1 MDNTLNRRHFLG
13 GVVATAVAANAAHA
27 AAGKSLPTR
36 VLGRTGVR
44 VSILALGCGSRLL
57 SYEDEERAVAALN
70 LALDLGITYL
80 DTAQAYGQGRSETW
94 VGKVMKH
101 RRKGVFLATKI
112 ATRKGDEALRNT
124 EASLKRLQTDH
135 LDLVH
140 IHTLRGEEDLEQ
152 IEAQDGVLQALYKL
166 RDQKLTRFIGIT
178 SHFDP
183 AALRLAL
190 DRHDFD
196 CTQMALNAALQG
208 FTSGSGKMVLNPAMK
223 ASFET
228 VALAGGQEEK
238 PRRDRHEGRWPGR
251 AARRQCRRIQ
261 DGKAASVFAVPS
273 GSGRGGRH
281 AEAGAHSPERGTR
294 APFQAHAQR
303 PDGRPFPPY
312 VGRLQ
317 GCARPQICAA
327 SRRLIL
333 APAEKNCFDI
343 QARKR

>member
-228 VALAGGQEEK
+228 VALPVARKKNLGVIAMKVAGQDELLGGSAGESRMEK
-238 PRRDRHEGRWPGR
+238 LLQYSLSLPVAVAVVGMPKLEHIRQNVEL
-251 AARRQCRRIQ
+251 ARR
-261 DGKAASVFAVPS
+261 F
-273 GSGRGGRH
+273 
-281 AEAGAHSPERGTR
+281 
-294 APFQAHAQR
+294 R
-303 PDGRPFPPY
+303 PMPKGQMED
-312 VGRLQ
+312 L
-317 GCARPQICAA
+317 
-327 SRRLIL
+327 SRRMSDAYKAVLDR
-333 APAEKNCFDI
+333 KF
-343 QARKR
+343 ARHLDA

>member
-13 GVVATAVAANAAHA
+13 GVVATAVAANAANA

-94 VGKVMKH
+94 VGQVMKH
-101 RRKGVFLATKI
+101 RRQGVFLATKI

-124 EASLKRLQTDH
+124 EASLKRLQTDQV
-135 LDLVH
+135 DLVH
-140 IHTLRGEEDLEQ
+140 IHTLRGEDDLEQ

-228 VALAGGQEEK
+228 VALPVARKKNLGVIAMKVAGQDELLGGSAGESRMEK
-238 PRRDRHEGRWPGR
+238 LLQYSLSLPVAVAVVGMPKLEHIRQNVEL
-251 AARRQCRRIQ
+251 ARR
-261 DGKAASVFAVPS
+261 F
-273 GSGRGGRH
+273 
-281 AEAGAHSPERGTR
+281 
-294 APFQAHAQR
+294 R
-303 PDGRPFPPY
+303 PMPKGEMED
-312 VGRLQ
+312 L
-317 GCARPQICAA
+317 
-327 SRRLIL
+327 SRRMSDAYKAVLDR
-333 APAEKNCFDI
+333 KF
-343 QARKR
+343 ARHLDA

>member
-57 SYEDEERAVAALN
+57 SYEDEEGAVAALN

-124 EASLKRLQTDH
+124 EASLKRLHTDQV
-135 LDLVH
+135 DLVH

-228 VALAGGQEEK
+228 VALPVARKKNLGVIAMKVAGQDELLGGSAGESRMEK
-238 PRRDRHEGRWPGR
+238 LLQYSLSLPVAVAVVGMPKLEHIRQNVEL
-251 AARRQCRRIQ
+251 ARR
-261 DGKAASVFAVPS
+261 F
-273 GSGRGGRH
+273 
-281 AEAGAHSPERGTR
+281 
-294 APFQAHAQR
+294 R
-303 PDGRPFPPY
+303 PMPKGQMED
-312 VGRLQ
+312 L
-317 GCARPQICAA
+317 
-327 SRRLIL
+327 SRRMSDAYKAVLDR
-333 APAEKNCFDI
+333 KF
-343 QARKR
+343 ARHLDA